1 MVVGPSIAVLVVFI
15 LLMVYLG
22 FMFVLPILELA
33 INGII
38 LYVLFLRG
46 QVEVWKEGKYGY
58 YLAGAIISMIAY
70 LFLGNFLKPL
80 LVWGVTTFLIITF
93 IFAQVGMIVH
103 KPHKMNK
110 NLKEEV

>member
-1 MVVGPSIAVLVVFI
+1 MVVGASIAVLVVFI
-15 LLMVYLG
+15 FFMVYLG

-33 INGII
+33 INGLI

-46 QVEVWKEGKYGY
+46 HVEVWKEGKYSY

-80 LVWGVTTFLIITF
+80 FVWSATTFLIIAF

-103 KPHKMNK
+103 KLHKLHK
-110 NLKEEV
+110 NLKEE